1 MQVEGRLKKV
11 FPFEAVKKKDGTNV
25 ITSKGSEFFKGGFVL
40 QQKGQYGKEIFL
52 DVIKEDVHQFVSNTD
67 LETELIADI
76 NVDSRE
82 FQGRYFTSASC
93 WKVNKLSNIETEKA
107 CENASNDDGDGLPF

>member
-1 MQVEGRLKKV
+1 MQIEGRLKKV

-25 ITSKGSEFFKGGFVL
+25 ITSKGNEFFKGGIVL
-40 QQKGQYGKEIFL
+40 LQKGQYGKEIFL
-52 DVIKEDVHQFVSNTD
+52 DIIKEDVHQFVSNTD

-82 FQGRYFTSASC
+82 HNGRYYTGASC
-93 WKVNKLSNIETEKA
+93 WKINKLSNIETEKA
-107 CENASNDDGDGLPF
+107 CEGTGEETDDLPF